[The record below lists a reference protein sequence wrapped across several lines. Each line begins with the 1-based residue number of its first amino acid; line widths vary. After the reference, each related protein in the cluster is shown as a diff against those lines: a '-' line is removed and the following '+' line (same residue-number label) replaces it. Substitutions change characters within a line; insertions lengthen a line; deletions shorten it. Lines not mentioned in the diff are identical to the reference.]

1 MTNKRP
7 IKHQQPP
14 ERTGYPLPATL
25 PTSALL
31 IALLS
36 ATGLGYQL
44 AVTRI
49 FSLYFQYHYVFLAVA
64 LGVLGVSVGAALAA
78 QVGDKGW
85 QASMVTLLPLV
96 LGVLSLTFVLGNA
109 VSVWAPGV
117 INLPVQAL
125 LALLPFTL
133 IGFGTAVLFAGQP
146 AASAQLYAAD
156 LTGAAVGVV
165 AVLGLLTIWSPFS
178 VTLFLAGL
186 LGVTALVY
194 HRSQPLPVGSA
205 HWMHAL
211 LATVALLSIGAWAVN
226 LRSGWLDFA
235 PERLVNPPRDKTM
248 LTILTDPA
256 QQAHITQT
264 LWSPFARVD
273 VVETNDPNA
282 KFVFTD
288 GGAGSYMVRFDGNLD
303 AVSAL
308 HTTPEFLPF
317 TVQDRPNTLIL
328 GAGAGKDIVLAL
340 LAGAPTITAVEV
352 NPAIVAATRAAAAY
366 NGQILDRPEV
376 QLTIGDARTFVERS
390 QTVYDL
396 IYLNLVYTQAAE
408 PTSLALTEN
417 YVFTTEAFQRY
428 FERLTPTGYLAI
440 ITHNALEGSRAMI
453 TALQALDDLGMA
465 PAQALDHLALWMRND
480 EDPTLRTSVLLL
492 GKSPLPP
499 TLLQTTTTQAQA
511 VALQPLFLPGQF
523 EMAFAPLRQGMGLA
537 AFVQADA
544 AYNLSATDD
553 NRPFFFHLD
562 WGLPPA
568 ISQGIFIAAIFLLTL
583 VGLALRARTGSEEWP
598 WWAALLYVLLIGV
611 GFMWIETALI
621 QRLQLLLGY
630 PVLALATVLSAL
642 LLAGGIGSLLSQ
654 RWVDRSGAKFVRW
667 AALWVA
673 GIALLYWL
681 FLPNLLALL
690 LPLPLAVRLVAAALL
705 AALPGLGL
713 GIPFPTLLRR
723 FPHSP
728 QKVALLWSVNGVAA
742 VLGSL
747 LAVAIA
753 MTYGFGATQLGG
765 AAVYVLLALL
775 VWRVEE

>member
-273 VVETNDPNA
+273 VVETNDPND

-288 GGAGSYMVRFDGNLD
+288 GGAGS
-303 AVSAL
+303 
-308 HTTPEFLPF
+308 
-317 TVQDRPNTLIL
+317 
-328 GAGAGKDIVLAL
+328 
-340 LAGAPTITAVEV
+340 
-352 NPAIVAATRAAAAY
+352 
-366 NGQILDRPEV
+366 
-376 QLTIGDARTFVERS
+376 
-390 QTVYDL
+390 
-396 IYLNLVYTQAAE
+396 
-408 PTSLALTEN
+408 
-417 YVFTTEAFQRY
+417 
-428 FERLTPTGYLAI
+428 
-440 ITHNALEGSRAMI
+440 
-453 TALQALDDLGMA
+453 
-465 PAQALDHLALWMRND
+465 
-480 EDPTLRTSVLLL
+480 
-492 GKSPLPP
+492 
-499 TLLQTTTTQAQA
+499 
-511 VALQPLFLPGQF
+511 
-523 EMAFAPLRQGMGLA
+523 
-537 AFVQADA
+537 
-544 AYNLSATDD
+544 
-553 NRPFFFHLD
+553 
-562 WGLPPA
+562 
-568 ISQGIFIAAIFLLTL
+568 
-583 VGLALRARTGSEEWP
+583 
-598 WWAALLYVLLIGV
+598 
-611 GFMWIETALI
+611 
-621 QRLQLLLGY
+621 
-630 PVLALATVLSAL
+630 
-642 LLAGGIGSLLSQ
+642 
-654 RWVDRSGAKFVRW
+654 
-667 AALWVA
+667 
-673 GIALLYWL
+673 
-681 FLPNLLALL
+681 
-690 LPLPLAVRLVAAALL
+690 
-705 AALPGLGL
+705 
-713 GIPFPTLLRR
+713 
-723 FPHSP
+723 
-728 QKVALLWSVNGVAA
+728 
-742 VLGSL
+742 
-747 LAVAIA
+747 
-753 MTYGFGATQLGG
+753 
-765 AAVYVLLALL
+765 
-775 VWRVEE
+775 

>member
-1 MTNKRP
+1 M
-7 IKHQQPP
+7 
-14 ERTGYPLPATL
+14 ERTAVTPPLLFPL
-25 PTSALL
+25 SPLL
-31 IALLS
+31 VALLS

-64 LGVLGVSVGAALAA
+64 LGVLGVSVGAALAT
-78 QVGDKGW
+78 
-85 QASMVTLLPLV
+85 QAGSRRKPTQMVALLPLV
-96 LGVLSLTFVLGNA
+96 LGLLSLAFVVGNGI
-109 VSVWAPGV
+109 SVWAPGV

-125 LALLPFTL
+125 LALLPFSL
-133 IGFGTAVLFAGQP
+133 IGFGTALLFAAQP
-146 AASAQLYAAD
+146 AASSQLYAAD

-165 AVLGLLTIWSPFS
+165 AVLGLLTLWSPFS
-178 VTLFLAGL
+178 VMLLLAALLGITALLYYYTQKDKGGQTPWQPGL
-186 LGVTALVY
+186 LAVITLV
-194 HRSQPLPVGSA
+194 SV
-205 HWMHAL
+205 
-211 LATVALLSIGAWAVN
+211 GAWAAN
-226 LRSGWLDFA
+226 LSSGWLDFA

-248 LTILTDPA
+248 LATLTDPT
-256 QQAHITQT
+256 QQARITQT

-273 VVETNDPNA
+273 VVETSDPSA

-288 GGAGSYMVRFDGNLD
+288 GGAGSYMLRFDGDLA
-303 AVSAL
+303 AVGDL
-308 HTTPEFLPF
+308 RTTPEFLPF
-317 TVQDRPNTLIL
+317 TAQERPNTLIL

-352 NPAIVAATRAAAAY
+352 NPAVVAATRADAAY
-366 NGQILDRPEV
+366 NGNILDRPEV
-376 QLTIGDARTFVERS
+376 ELLVGDARTFVERN

-408 PTSLALTEN
+408 PTSLALVEN
-417 YVFTTEAFQRY
+417 YIFTVEAFQRY
-428 FERLTPTGYLAI
+428 FERLTPNGYLAI

-453 TALQALDDLGMA
+453 TALQALDGVGIA

-499 TLLQTTTTQAQA
+499 PLLQRTTTQAQA
-511 VALQPLFLPGQF
+511 LDLQPLFLPGQF
-523 EMAFAPLRQGMGLA
+523 EMAFAPLRQGMSLN

-568 ISQGIFIAAIFLLTL
+568 ISQGIYIAALLLLAL
-583 VGLALRARTGSEEWP
+583 VGLALRERSNNGEWP
-598 WWAALLYVLLIGV
+598 WWAALLYVLLIGI
-611 GFMWIETALI
+611 GFMWIETPLI

-630 PVLALATVLSAL
+630 PVLALATVLGAL
-642 LLAGGIGSLLSQ
+642 LLAGGIGSYLSKRWFEQ
-654 RWVDRSGAKFVRW
+654 RGPGFVRW

-673 GIALLYWL
+673 GLALLYWL
-681 FLPNLLALL
+681 LLPTLLDLL
-690 LPLPLAVRLVAAALL
+690 LPLPFAVRFVAAALL

-713 GIPFPTLLRR
+713 GMPFPALLRR
-723 FPHSP
+723 FPASP
-728 QKVALLWSVNGVAA
+728 QKVALLWSVNGVAS

-765 AAVYVLLALL
+765 AALYALLAVF
-775 VWRVEE
+775 VWRIEE